1 MTHWHSPYFYAYFP
15 TGNSY
20 PGILG
25 GMLSD
30 ALSCIGFT
38 WVCIGM
44 CV

>member
-1 MTHWHSPYFYAYFP
+1 MTHWHSPYFYCYFP

-20 PGILG
+20 PAILG

-38 WVCIGM
+38 WVS
-44 CV
+44 